1 MSLFLYV
8 KKLYNKE
15 EKEKDE
21 TGEKFCYI
29 RNYPIG

>member
-1 MSLFLYV
+1 MFLFPCV

-15 EKEKDE
+15 EKEKDK